1 MSGTREEN
9 FFMARLAEQSER
21 FEDMVEYT
29 KRVANMDKELDL
41 DERNLLSVAYK
52 NAVGARRQAWRAI
65 RSFEQSDVA
74 ANPAVLQAIS
84 GYRVRVEEELTS
96 KCKEVLG
103 LLANQLV
110 PNATDVEARVFYL
123 KMQGDY
129 HRYLA
134 EFTTGDVH
142 AQATQGAHRSYEEA
156 MKVAEAS
163 LPPTHSIRLG
173 LALNF
178 SVFHFEVERDPNKAA
193 PSLQG
198 DYHRYLAEFTTG
210 DVHAQA
216 TQGAHRSYEEA
227 MKVAEAS
234 LPPTHSIRLG
244 LALNFSVFHF
254 EVERDPNKAS
264 SLAASALKQ
273 ATDNMNPDDDID
285 GKEILELLRD
295 NLDLWRREEGKAP
308 QDGTAVEDL

>member
-1 MSGTREEN
+1 
-9 FFMARLAEQSER
+9 MARLAEQSER

-178 SVFHFEVERDPNKAA
+178 SVFHFEVERDPNKA
-193 PSLQG
+193 
-198 DYHRYLAEFTTG
+198 
-210 DVHAQA
+210 
-216 TQGAHRSYEEA
+216 
-227 MKVAEAS
+227 
-234 LPPTHSIRLG
+234 
-244 LALNFSVFHF
+244 
-254 EVERDPNKAS
+254 S